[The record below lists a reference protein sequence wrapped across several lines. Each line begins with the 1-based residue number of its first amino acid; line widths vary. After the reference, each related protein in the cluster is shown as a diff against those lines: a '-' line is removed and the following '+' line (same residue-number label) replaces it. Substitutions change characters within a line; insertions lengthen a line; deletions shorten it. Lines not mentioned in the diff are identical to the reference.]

1 MKGWALML
9 TIGLASPAAAQLL
22 GGGLPTGGLATPLGG
37 VTDPVQRAAGSLL
50 GSRQQASDALSQGV
64 ASGLGGPLLMADGA
78 LRALSPR
85 DLLALRKERLRA
97 LVRENRAT
105 LDVDDDGN
113 PVRRD
118 VILALALTPDTLEKA
133 KAAGFTLTRV
143 ETIDGLD
150 VSTSIL
156 APPHGKPVRKAIEA
170 LRALDPGGTY
180 ALDAI
185 YEPAHAPLAAMAGA
199 LAGGGGATSE
209 IGRAH
214 V

>member
-1 MKGWALML
+1 M
-9 TIGLASPAAAQLL
+9 
-22 GGGLPTGGLATPLGG
+22 
-37 VTDPVQRAAGSLL
+37 TDTVQRAAGSML

-118 VILALALTPDTLEKA
+118 VILALALSPDTLEKA
-133 KAAGFTLTRV
+133 KAAGFTLTST

-156 APPHGKPVRKAIEA
+156 APRAASRCARRSRRCARSIPVAPTRSTRSTNPRTRHWRRWPARW
-170 LRALDPGGTY
+170 RA
-180 ALDAI
+180 AAVRQ
-185 YEPAHAPLAAMAGA
+185 AAAPRCAWA
-199 LAGGGGATSE
+199 
-209 IGRAH
+209 
-214 V
+214 